1 MKQSEYISPEFFGLD
16 PEEVEWRECFR
27 NKLDRLM
34 RKNHISN
41 RNLAEVVG
49 LSSYAISSYRTGKS
63 LPNPYTIT
71 KIAKALNCTTSAL
84 IDF

>member
-1 MKQSEYISPEFFGLD
+1 MKRSDHIPPEFLGLD
-16 PEEVEWRECFR
+16 PEEIEWRKCFR

-34 RKNHISN
+34 RKNRISN
-41 RNLAEVVG
+41 RDLAEAVG

-71 KIAKALNCTTSAL
+71 KVAKALNCTTSAL